1 MPSAQ
6 PAQGD
11 AALGS
16 PALLSSAPK
25 IEIRGL
31 TKRFA
36 AADGAVP
43 LVALEDINLS
53 LGERQFVSIVGPSGC
68 GKTTL
73 LRILAGLAPW
83 DEGSLLVNGV
93 PVSGA
98 VPRLSMVFQQA
109 GLMPWKT
116 TWENVALGLELLRHR
131 PLTREDNTAV
141 QRYIDLVNLSGFER
155 YYPHQ
160 LSGGM
165 QQRVGLAR
173 ALAREPEI
181 LLMDEPFGALD
192 AQTRF
197 LLQDE
202 LQRLWVETQ
211 STVVFITHDL
221 DEAIYL
227 SDRVVIMSRRP
238 GRIKRQLSVDLPR
251 PRYNYDARAAPAFLD
266 LRRLAWADIKEELLL
281 R

>member
-1 MPSAQ
+1 M
-6 PAQGD
+6 
-11 AALGS
+11 
-16 PALLSSAPK
+16 
-25 IEIRGL
+25 
-31 TKRFA
+31 
-36 AADGAVP
+36 V
-43 LVALEDINLS
+43 LEDIDLS

-73 LRILAGLAPW
+73 LRILAGLVPW
-83 DEGSLLVNGV
+83 DEGSLHVNGV
-93 PVSGA
+93 PVRGA

-116 TWENVALGLELLRHR
+116 AWENVALGLELLHHR
-131 PLTREDNTAV
+131 ALAPADKAAV
-141 QRYIDLVNLSGFER
+141 QRYIDLVNLGGFER
-155 YYPHQ
+155 YFPHQ

-173 ALAREPEI
+173 ALVREPEI

-202 LQRLWVETQ
+202 LQRLWVQTQ

-238 GRIKRQLSVDLPR
+238 GRIKRQLDVDLPR
-251 PRYNYDARAAPAFLD
+251 PRYNYDARAEPAFLE
-266 LRRLAWADIKEELLL
+266 LRRLAWADIKEELLS
-281 R
+281 